1 MVSTSLH
8 YISWLNQKEDL
19 NLTKNK
25 NRKITLTNLS
35 PELQALFLKKIQQ
48 MYDDKELHS
57 INSIDRNGLMYSQ
70 SWIQLEESESK
81 DINYCSYCN
90 RILDKQDVKCLDD
103 EFCNLEHKKQYF
115 ISLEMDEQT

>member
-1 MVSTSLH
+1 M
-8 YISWLNQKEDL
+8 
-19 NLTKNK
+19 TKNK